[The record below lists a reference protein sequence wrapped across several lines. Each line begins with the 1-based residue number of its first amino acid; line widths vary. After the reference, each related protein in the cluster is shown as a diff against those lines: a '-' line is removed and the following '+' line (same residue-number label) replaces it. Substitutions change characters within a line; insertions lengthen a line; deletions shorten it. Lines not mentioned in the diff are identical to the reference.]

1 MTSLCC
7 AQTERMFL
15 ARHELHIL
23 LDEYLAKAVSSAAS
37 STSYAAFGSS
47 AAAAA
52 ASAST
57 CAGFAPPPVVP
68 WCACSAPRMPS
79 ISSDLLLHM
88 VLLRVTESRDCLQK
102 SPILVVANKVDVQGH
117 LSEVDLVQG
126 LSAIHYLLYL
136 HSTQTCAYSCQSVSY
151 CLIRILNLLFVVL
164 YSTQF
169 GLHHGE

>member
-1 MTSLCC
+1 MTSLWC

-23 LDEYLAKAVSSAAS
+23 LDEYLARAVSSAAS
-37 STSYAAFGSS
+37 STSYAAFSLS

-57 CAGFAPPPVVP
+57 CAGFVPPPVVP
-68 WCACSAPRMPS
+68 WCACSAPSMPS
-79 ISSDLLLHM
+79 IASDLLLHM
-88 VLLRVTESRDCLQK
+88 VLLRVTQYRDCLQK

-126 LSAIHYLLYL
+126 LSAIVLFAVSSLYSGLCVYMSINQLLSYL
-136 HSTQTCAYSCQSVSY
+136 HFEFTFCCAV
-151 CLIRILNLLFVVL
+151 
-164 YSTQF
+164 
-169 GLHHGE
+169 

>member
-1 MTSLCC
+1 
-7 AQTERMFL
+7 MFL

-23 LDEYLAKAVSSAAS
+23 LDEYLARAVSSAAS
-37 STSYAAFGSS
+37 STSYAAFSLS

-57 CAGFAPPPVVP
+57 CAGFVPPPVVP
-68 WCACSAPRMPS
+68 WCACSAPSMPS
-79 ISSDLLLHM
+79 IASDLLLHM
-88 VLLRVTESRDCLQK
+88 VLLRVTQYRDCLQK

-126 LSAIHYLLYL
+126 LSAIDYLLYL
-136 HSTQTCAYSCQSVSY
+136 HSTQACAYSCQSVSY
-151 CLIRILNLLFVVL
+151 SHLNLLFAVL
-164 YSTQF
+164 CSTQF